1 MSVFKYITRLLT
13 LVRIQNEVCEVNK
26 VTVNQA
32 KNRSRG
38 LGIQDTDHKHT
49 VLIVSFSLPLISL
62 GQKEAGRM
70 NECQMQRKSLSF
82 QFPIIN
88 QD

>member
-1 MSVFKYITRLLT
+1 M
-13 LVRIQNEVCEVNK
+13 NK

-32 KNRSRG
+32 QNRSRG
-38 LGIQDTDHKHT
+38 LGIKNTDYKHT

-70 NECQMQRKSLSF
+70 NECQM
-82 QFPIIN
+82 
-88 QD
+88 